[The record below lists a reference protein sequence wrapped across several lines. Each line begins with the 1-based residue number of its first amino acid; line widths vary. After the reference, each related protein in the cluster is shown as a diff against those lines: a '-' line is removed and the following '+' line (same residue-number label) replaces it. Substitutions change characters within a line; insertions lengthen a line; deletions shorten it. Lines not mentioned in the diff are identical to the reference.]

1 MTGAELI
8 LGLSVI
14 AIVTSILYLSI
25 GIINDDFF
33 WNKYQFRKRYRRM
46 RCETWRNLA
55 ITKN

>member
-25 GIINDDFF
+25 GIIIDDFF
-33 WNKYQFRKRYRRM
+33 GINI
-46 RCETWRNLA
+46 NLEKD
-55 ITKN
+55 IEE